1 MSVFLD
7 SRAIIAPLHIKYND
21 LCKFLTNRRHKKSRI
36 PHTIKDARYLILF
49 ITEIPAGPQTEHTVL
64 FCSFFS
70 VLLFRSCCDLFLL
83 YIRRSLLISCKFIC
97 VCSSSACHGAK
108 HRTIPEQSCHRNVRF
123 DHLLSTCDRSHAK
136 HSSASLIQISH
147 HISRIIVRN
156 SHFQRSDRLKKY
168 RRCLK
173 KSFLNAWVV
182 AVLNAISEEST
193 G

>member
-83 YIRRSLLISCKFIC
+83 YIRRSLLI
-97 VCSSSACHGAK
+97 A
-108 HRTIPEQSCHRNVRF
+108 
-123 DHLLSTCDRSHAK
+123 
-136 HSSASLIQISH
+136 
-147 HISRIIVRN
+147 
-156 SHFQRSDRLKKY
+156 
-168 RRCLK
+168 
-173 KSFLNAWVV
+173 
-182 AVLNAISEEST
+182 
-193 G
+193 

>member
-97 VCSSSACHGAK
+97 VIFCMCPFFHPCNTPVLPGKGSDTAPVLSG
-108 HRTIPEQSCHRNVRF
+108 IPSDAAFRYW
-123 DHLLSTCDRSHAK
+123 
-136 HSSASLIQISH
+136 H
-147 HISRIIVRN
+147 HFSG
-156 SHFQRSDRLKKY
+156 L
-168 RRCLK
+168 
-173 KSFLNAWVV
+173 
-182 AVLNAISEEST
+182 
-193 G
+193 